1 MIRATTPVH
10 SFLFEEDPSPFEQI
24 LITYSQGG
32 EIVLEKTKADLEIE
46 EIEEEEIDPKHK
58 ERYRASFRLTQEET
72 NLFEANTAKP
82 VYVQVRILTEAGE
95 AIASE
100 KWRIP
105 LKDVLNDEVMS

>member
-24 LITYSQGG
+24 LITYSQAGR
-32 EIVLEKTKADLEIE
+32 IVLEKTKDDLEIE
-46 EIEEEEIDPKHK
+46 EIDPKRK
-58 ERYRASFRLTQEET
+58 ECYRASYRLTQEET

-82 VYVQVRILTEAGE
+82 IYVQVRILTEAGE

-105 LKDVLNDEVMS
+105 LKDVLNDEVMT